1 MAPCCVG
8 SRRRRP
14 LSRARTAPRAH
25 RSSRFVRPVKETRRR
40 RGAGFEP
47 PVPLAKRV
55 GLRRNGKCRRG
66 EKGCLERVVHP
77 AGTEGS
83 NPASSAGESILTRTS
98 GPKAPRFREPVND
111 DRYSR
116 RPVRYANQLP
126 RQIESLIVAA
136 KRDKPHWGARKI
148 RELLVRRLDDDISE
162 SLLVVNF
169 AIGDRYWMADGAQ
182 NPCTPIHGNANSP
195 GFG

>member
-1 MAPCCVG
+1 MIDT
-8 SRRRRP
+8 
-14 LSRARTAPRAH
+14 RAGRFATPTSCRG
-25 RSSRFVRPVKETRRR
+25 RS
-40 RGAGFEP
+40 
-47 PVPLAKRV
+47 
-55 GLRRNGKCRRG
+55 
-66 EKGCLERVVHP
+66 
-77 AGTEGS
+77 
-83 NPASSAGESILTRTS
+83 
-98 GPKAPRFREPVND
+98 
-111 DRYSR
+111 
-116 RPVRYANQLP
+116 
-126 RQIESLIVAA
+126 IVAA